1 MAYVPVNKMWTVD
14 GLEDLETQ
22 LSALMDIGRA
32 DKMANKTLVAAAK
45 HAMEPVANQ
54 VQTTAPRGTKPRDER
69 NPIHMADTVRLVAR
83 IPTASDRK
91 SILVNQSDAAIAV
104 VSVKKSAVSL
114 AQEFGTKKIAGQ
126 PFLRRALQDNADKV
140 IDIFKKDLGD
150 LIANQVAKQ
159 SRRRK

>member
-1 MAYVPVNKMWTVD
+1 MAYVPVNKMWTVE

-22 LSALMDIGRA
+22 LSALMDMGRA

-54 VQTTAPRGTKPRDER
+54 VRTTAPRGTKPRTEYS
-69 NPIHMADTVRLVAR
+69 PIHMADTVRLTAR
-83 IPTASDRK
+83 VPNQSDRK

-114 AQEFGTKKIAGQ
+114 AQEFGTKKIPGQ
-126 PFLRRALQDNADKV
+126 PFLRRALQDNAEQV
-140 IDIFKKDLGD
+140 VSIFKRDLQD
-150 LIANQVAKQ
+150 LISNQIAKQ
-159 SRRRK
+159 SRRKK

>member
-1 MAYVPVNKMWTVD
+1 MAYVPVNKMWTVE
-14 GLEDLETQ
+14 GLEDLELQ
-22 LSALMDIGRA
+22 LSALMDIGQA

-54 VQTTAPRGTKPRDER
+54 VQVTAPRGTKPRDER
-69 NPIHMADTVRLVAR
+69 NPIHMADTVRLAAR
-83 IPTASDRK
+83 IPNNSDKK
-91 SILVNQSDAAIAV
+91 SVLVNQTDAAIAV

-126 PFLRRALQDNADKV
+126 PFLRRALQDNAEQV
-140 IDIFKKDLGD
+140 VNIFKRDLQD
-150 LIANQVAKQ
+150 LIANQMAKQ

>member
-1 MAYVPVNKMWTVD
+1 MAYVPVNKMWTVE
-14 GLEDLETQ
+14 GLEDLELQ

-54 VQTTAPRGTKPRDER
+54 VQVTAPRGTKPRDER
-69 NPIHMADTVRLVAR
+69 NPIHMADTVRLVSR
-83 IPTASDRK
+83 IPNNSDKK
-91 SILVNQSDAAIAV
+91 SVLVNQTDAAIAV

-126 PFLRRALQDNADKV
+126 PFLRRALQDNAEQV
-140 IDIFKKDLGD
+140 VNIFKRDLQD
-150 LIANQVAKQ
+150 LIANQMAKQ

>member
-1 MAYVPVNKMWTVD
+1 MAYVPVNKMWTVE
-14 GLEDLETQ
+14 GLEDLESQ

-54 VQTTAPRGTKPRDER
+54 VQVTAPRGTKPRDER
-69 NPIHMADTVRLVAR
+69 NPIHMADTVRLVSR
-83 IPTASDRK
+83 IPNNSDKK
-91 SILVNQSDAAIAV
+91 SVLVNETDAAIAV

-114 AQEFGTKKIAGQ
+114 AQEFGTKKIPGQ
-126 PFLRRALQDNADKV
+126 PFLRRALQDNAEQV
-140 IDIFKKDLGD
+140 VNIFKKDLQD
-150 LIANQVAKQ
+150 LIANQMAKL

>member
-1 MAYVPVNKMWTVD
+1 MAYVPVNKMWTVE
-14 GLEDLETQ
+14 GLEDLELQ
-22 LSALMDIGRA
+22 LSALMDIGQA

-54 VQTTAPRGTKPRDER
+54 VQVTAPRGTKPRDER
-69 NPIHMADTVRLVAR
+69 NPIHMADTVRLVSR
-83 IPTASDRK
+83 IPNNSDKK
-91 SILVNQSDAAIAV
+91 SVLVNQTDAAIAV

-126 PFLRRALQDNADKV
+126 PFLRRALQDNAEQV
-140 IDIFKKDLGD
+140 VNIFKRDLQD
-150 LIANQVAKQ
+150 LIANQMAKQ

>member
-14 GLEDLETQ
+14 GLEDLELQ
-22 LSALMDIGRA
+22 LSALMDMGRA

-54 VQTTAPRGTKPRDER
+54 VQVTAPRGTKPRDER
-69 NPIHMADTVRLVAR
+69 NPIHMADTVRLAAR
-83 IPTASDRK
+83 IPTNADRK

-114 AQEFGTKKIAGQ
+114 AQEFGTKKIAGH
-126 PFLRRALQDNADKV
+126 PFLRRALQDNAEQV
-140 IDIFKKDLGD
+140 VDIFKKDLQD
-150 LIANQVAKQ
+150 LIANQMAKQ

>member
-1 MAYVPVNKMWTVD
+1 MAYVPVNKMWVVE

-54 VQTTAPRGTKPRDER
+54 VQVTAPRGTKPRNEYS
-69 NPIHMADTVRLVAR
+69 PIHMADTVKLVGR
-83 IPTASDRK
+83 IPTNADRK

-126 PFLRRALQDNADKV
+126 PFLRRALQDNAEHV
-140 IDIFKKDLGD
+140 VSIFTRDLQD
-150 LIANQVAKQ
+150 LINHQVAKQ

>member
-1 MAYVPVNKMWTVD
+1 MAYVPVNKMWTVE
-14 GLEDLETQ
+14 GLEDLEIQ
-22 LSALMDIGRA
+22 LSALMDIGQA

-54 VQTTAPRGTKPRDER
+54 VQVTAPRGTKPRDER
-69 NPIHMADTVRLVAR
+69 NPIHMADTVRLVSR
-83 IPTASDRK
+83 IPNNSDKK
-91 SILVNQSDAAIAV
+91 SVLVNQTDAAIAV

-126 PFLRRALQDNADKV
+126 PFLRRALQDNAEQV
-140 IDIFKKDLGD
+140 VNIFKRDLQD
-150 LIANQVAKQ
+150 LIANQMAKQ